1 MPGTSTPHRIWRP
14 SGYATARIRRGS
26 FCILLSRA
34 VRGRFALPER
44 VQLFRRTSISGDKPD
59 GGGCTCEVK
68 VAAGSWKV
76 SGAPLANRVAAG
88 GDRLNDNDTRF
99 NL

>member
-1 MPGTSTPHRIWRP
+1 MN
-14 SGYATARIRRGS
+14 
-26 FCILLSRA
+26 
-34 VRGRFALPER
+34 
-44 VQLFRRTSISGDKPD
+44 GDKPD

-76 SGAPLANRVAAG
+76 SGVPLANRVAAG

>member
-1 MPGTSTPHRIWRP
+1 M
-14 SGYATARIRRGS
+14 
-26 FCILLSRA
+26 
-34 VRGRFALPER
+34 RGRFALPER

-76 SGAPLANRVAAG
+76 SGVPLANRVAAG

-99 NL
+99 NLNFFAEEVDRRLDLTTWRGG